1 MKSRQAQAFYGSQDQ
16 FKYVLK
22 DGLPMHTAT
31 LLAASVR
38 VHLAVIPIAI
48 HMQPR
53 R

>member
-31 LLAASVR
+31 LLAASVSAEIEKTTS
-38 VHLAVIPIAI
+38 LLTEIK
-48 HMQPR
+48 
-53 R
+53 